1 MRELIKEILRL
12 DDKQRDSM
20 LLNEIAMLY
29 EEIDDLKAII
39 KEMKYERENWEG
51 LGKSS

>member
-1 MRELIKEILRL
+1 MRELIKEILKL

-39 KEMKYERENWEG
+39 KEMKYEREN
-51 LGKSS
+51 

>member
-1 MRELIKEILRL
+1 MRELIKEILKL

-29 EEIDDLKAII
+29 EEIEDLKLII
-39 KEMKYERENWEG
+39 KEMKYEREN
-51 LGKSS
+51 